1 MGPSELAGGTMIDY
15 PPQYILLPPETKK
28 KSKASSFDITER
40 RSSGTNSPIN
50 KQRQKKEILNTDL
63 QKELGF
69 SQKRLTLMPK
79 DNK

>member
-1 MGPSELAGGTMIDY
+1 MGPSEIAGGSVIEY
-15 PPQYILLPPETKK
+15 PPQYVLLPPETKK

-40 RSSGTNSPIN
+40 SSRTNSPDH

-79 DNK
+79 DNR